1 MSKYLKIY
9 CVNTEEYLKISG
21 GDTLTDIL
29 KLVEHK
35 LPFAPICAKVN
46 NRTEAL
52 SFQVFMPK
60 QIEFLAPDNPSSR
73 RVYTRSLCFMLYKA
87 VNEVHPNMAL
97 RIEHSVSHGY
107 YCRLHPQDDPQVT
120 VSPDVPRLLEVMR
133 QLCRANLPIER
144 HERLT
149 KDVMELFRRQHLN
162 SKVELLETTHELYT
176 TYYTLGDLA
185 DSYYGPLAPSTGM
198 IDIFD
203 LQPYSEGMLLLPP
216 NHLMDAPAT
225 PVEQRKMFDAF
236 TDYLR
241 FNHVIGVDNV
251 GQLNRAI
258 EQQRSS
264 QLINLAETLHANE
277 LSRIAGR
284 IAESGAKVVLLAGP
298 SSSGKTT
305 TCKRLSIHLM
315 ANLLKPKMISL
326 DDYFVDRHTT
336 PIDPVTGDYDYES
349 LYALDLPL
357 FNRHLNALLAGEEV
371 NLPTYSFELGQRIE
385 KARPLKLEKDDI
397 LLIEG
402 IHGLNPNLTPEV
414 PSDKIFKVYV
424 SALTTLSIDDHNWIP
439 TTDTR
444 LLRRLVRDHKYR
456 NTGALETLK
465 RWTSVRRGEELWIF
479 PFQENADATFNSS
492 LLFEPAVLRE
502 YAEPLLKGVPHDV
515 EQYSEAHR
523 LLKFLSYFTPLRSDQ
538 IPSTS
543 LLREFLG
550 GSSFHY

>member
-1 MSKYLKIY
+1 MSKELKIY
-9 CVNTEEYLKISG
+9 CVNTGEYHTLSG
-21 GDTLTDIL
+21 GDTLDDLL
-29 KLVEHK
+29 KQLGERI
-35 LPFAPICAKVN
+35 PFRPICAKVN

-60 QIEFLAPDNPSSR
+60 QIEFLEPGNASSR

-87 VNEVHPNMAL
+87 VSEVHPDMAL

-107 YCRLHPQDDPQVT
+107 YCRLHPFDNPQTAVK
-120 VSPDVPRLLEVMR
+120 PDVKALLKVMR
-133 QLCRANLPIER
+133 RLSKEDLPMVR

-149 KDVMELFRRQHLN
+149 KDVMELFKRQNLD

-176 TYYTLGDLA
+176 TYYTIGELA
-185 DSYYGPLAPSTGM
+185 DSYYGPLAPSTGE
-198 IDIFD
+198 IGIFD
-203 LQPYSEGMLLLPP
+203 LREYAEGMLLLPP
-216 NHLMDAPAT
+216 NQLMTAPAK

-241 FNHVIGVDNV
+241 FNNVIGVDTA
-251 GQLNRAI
+251 GELNRAI

-284 IAESGAKVVLLAGP
+284 IAERGAKVVLLAGP

-357 FNRHLNALLAGEEV
+357 FNRQLNALLNGEEV
-371 NLPTYSFELGQRIE
+371 NLPTYSFELGRRIDKE
-385 KARPLKLEKDDI
+385 RPLKLEKDDI

-402 IHGLNPNLTPEV
+402 IHGLNPNLTPDV

-456 NTGALETLK
+456 NTTALETLK

-479 PFQENADATFNSS
+479 PYQEYADATFNSS

-502 YAEPLLKGVPHDV
+502 YAEPLLKNVPHDV